1 MENDK
6 CEMENQFAIYHL
18 SFSICHL
25 KSGGK
30 APFLTC
36 ELLTDELF
44 LFSEW
49 QSKK

>member
-6 CEMENQFAIYHL
+6 CEMENEFAIYHL
-18 SFSICHL
+18 SFSICH
-25 KSGGK
+25 KERGQ

-44 LFSEW
+44 LFSAW
-49 QSKK
+49 LSK